1 MDVAIN
7 KSTKKIISAFEI
19 FKNGSYQE
27 LKKGEWI
34 SPNDSI
40 ANLEELEQKNITEVP
55 VHYVKEKS
63 FTNYNNTFVAVAP
76 YFSFYPNSPAKS
88 TAESPI
94 HKKLKDWL
102 FNRLKNDDLEIRYS
116 KGTNPHK
123 YDNKLK
129 LSELNID
136 WNNYSIEVTTK
147 SSKRL
152 RADILIPF
160 KSKHLFLGN
169 GIIFEIQ
176 LSYQT
181 QNQTYERTIERALHG
196 YSVCWLFEK
205 DFEINNEMIILK
217 ENIIKVNS
225 FSEQMHFAKKGFVGK
240 LKNVVEEQCRFLD
253 EKIKETNN
261 SIEILNNKEE
271 ELLESLTYK
280 IQSKFNTFS
289 REIDFREKELFNKIE
304 LSKDNPFKGLI
315 NNYTDKISELFID
328 KGLEFETT
336 WQSKMKELNYPFC
349 IGVCV
354 KCGNGYMYKKT
365 TKTGKEVYGCSNW
378 PSCEHSIWVN

>member
-1 MDVAIN
+1 MDRAIN
-7 KSTKKIISAFEI
+7 KSTGEIISAFEI
-19 FKNGSYQE
+19 FKNGSYQN
-27 LKKGEWI
+27 LDKGEWI
-34 SPNDSI
+34 APKDSI
-40 ANLEELEQKNITEVP
+40 DNWEELEPQNIIEVP

-63 FTNYNNTFVAVAP
+63 FFNYNNTSVWCSSF
-76 YFSFYPNSPAKS
+76 FSFYPNSPAKA
-88 TAESPI
+88 TAERPI

-116 KGTNPHK
+116 KGTKPHK

-147 SSKRL
+147 STKRL

-176 LSYQT
+176 LSYQNE
-181 QNQTYERTIERALHG
+181 NQTYERTIERALHG

-205 DFEINNEMIILK
+205 DFNIISEIIILK

-225 FSEQMHFAKKGFVGK
+225 FSEQMHFAKKGFIGK
-240 LKNVVEEQCRFLD
+240 LKNVVEQQCRFLD

-261 SIEILNNKEE
+261 GI
-271 ELLESLTYK
+271 ELLNKKQE
-280 IQSKFNTFS
+280 
-289 REIDFREKELFNKIE
+289 EIYKELIKRLSTREAILINKIE
-304 LSKDNPFKGLI
+304 NLESNPFKELI
-315 NNYTDKISELFID
+315 NNYQNKIEELFNS
-328 KGLEFETT
+328 KNLEVENSFN
-336 WQSKMKELNYPFC
+336 SRMKELNYPFC
-349 IGVCV
+349 IGKCI
-354 KCGNGYMYKKT
+354 KCGMGYMTKRR
-365 TKTGKEVYGCSNW
+365 TKTGKEVYGCSNY
-378 PSCEHSIWVN
+378 PKCEHSIWI